1 LFAMVVQVKIICQCL
16 TNINYA
22 YRLFFLPYTLIYLC
36 YGLKSSTT
44 EKLIFVTQT
53 LIKWR
58 LSEVMARHRVKGVDL
73 AERLQMTPTAVSKLK
88 NAKTMPRIDGD
99 KLNALCNALN
109 ELAEDTEDP
118 KARTVITPTML
129 LEYVRDEQ

>member
-1 LFAMVVQVKIICQCL
+1 M
-16 TNINYA
+16 
-22 YRLFFLPYTLIYLC
+22 
-36 YGLKSSTT
+36 
-44 EKLIFVTQT
+44 TQT

-109 ELAEDTEDP
+109 ELAEDAEDP
-118 KARTVITPTML
+118 KARVVITPAML

>member
-1 LFAMVVQVKIICQCL
+1 MFAMVVQVKTNCQCL
-16 TNINYA
+16 IKINYA
-22 YRLFFLPYTLIYLC
+22 YRLFFLAYTLIYLC

-73 AERLQMTPTAVSKLK
+73 AERLQMTPTAISKLK

-118 KARTVITPTML
+118 KARTVITPAML

>member
-1 LFAMVVQVKIICQCL
+1 MA
-16 TNINYA
+16 
-22 YRLFFLPYTLIYLC
+22 YTLIYLC

-118 KARTVITPTML
+118 KARTVITPAML